1 MAVSKTGQK
10 SQFSCD
16 DYIPEGETE
25 NREQMTKKMIN
36 LFPGQEE
43 RHRCKERTCGHGG
56 GRGVRMN
63 WETVI
68 DIHIPPSVKQ
78 IATG

>member
-25 NREQMTKKMIN
+25 NREQITKKMIN

-43 RHRCKERTCGHGG
+43 RHRCKEPVDMAG
-56 GRGVRMN
+56 GRGL
-63 WETVI
+63 
-68 DIHIPPSVKQ
+68 
-78 IATG
+78 G